1 MKIIPA
7 IDLMAGKV
15 VRLYKGDPK
24 QKTVYSDNPVDVA
37 KKWESN
43 GADIL
48 HIVDLDATLGIG
60 SNLSVIKKILEQ
72 ISIPVE
78 VAGGLRNESLI
89 MDVAKI
95 SNRIVIGTL
104 AFKDK
109 ELLKKIFSSLGPEK
123 IVISVDHKDGKIVI
137 HGWQDETEIKLINAM
152 KEFLE
157 IGFTEFLLTNVSRDG
172 TMKGP
177 DLEFLEQSCKLEN
190 ANVIAS
196 GGISNVGDVIDVKK
210 KNAFGVILG
219 KALYENKI
227 SIEEAKKY
235 S

>member
-7 IDLMAGKV
+7 IDLMAGQV

-24 QKTVYSDNPVDVA
+24 QKTVYSDNPVDIA

-43 GADIL
+43 GADML

-60 SNLSVIKKILEQ
+60 SNLFVIKKILEQ

-89 MDVAKI
+89 MDMAKT

-109 ELLKKIFSSLGPEK
+109 ELLKKIFSSLGSEK

-137 HGWQDETEIKLINAM
+137 HGWQDETEIKLINAI